1 MVRLFRI
8 IYKCFFFKF
17 VYNIFDLQNFL
28 FFTVARCWNLVIYYS
43 FDCRYVVSTVSLTKI
58 CNETNLALDKI
69 LLKKNQD
76 LLFCE
81 YLFLIRVRRVW
92 RYQRE
97 VIRRYQREV
106 IRRYQREVIRRYQR
120 EVIRIRKSKD
130 RQHNG
135 QKKTGKNYLQIIH
148 IKLKIV

>member
-1 MVRLFRI
+1 LVRLFRI

-76 LLFCE
+76 LLFCV

-92 RYQRE
+92 
-97 VIRRYQREV
+97 
-106 IRRYQREVIRRYQR
+106 RYQR